1 MRFESLVGVT
11 IIKCLSDLLK
21 TEQQK
26 IRLGLAGG
34 GVGEGWGGGGGQ
46 AVYMFLQLHVL
57 RNSIK
62 AAH

>member
-34 GVGEGWGGGGGQ
+34 GVGEGSGGGTSS
-46 AVYMFLQLHVL
+46 LHVS
-57 RNSIK
+57 SITRPS
-62 AAH
+62 